1 MGKIVM
7 SEIYDEFQAIPTYIA
22 TINMKYNK
30 RTRNVR
36 LLYQSSI
43 KNLKVQLHALFVFQ
57 YGSVYIKFCIYD
69 INKYYM
75 E

>member
-7 SEIYDEFQAIPTYIA
+7 SEIYDELQAIPTYIA
-22 TINMKYNK
+22 TINMTYNK
-30 RTRNVR
+30 RTRNFM

-43 KNLKVQLHALFVFQ
+43 
-57 YGSVYIKFCIYD
+57 
-69 INKYYM
+69 